1 MRNIVFLLL
10 ASMLLFAGCL
20 GGGGTPEVPKMPNV
34 TVQPPSVTVTPG
46 EECTPAYSFSEV
58 TAGKLSQ
65 SMDLVATVTCAAG
78 KQLTA
83 SVDGVA
89 VVTKSASDN
98 GTTPIT
104 FTLVAKKDGTSKVTV
119 SGDSQTLLSKDW
131 KIAPLGSSDTKGPEY
146 DAVSFKE
153 WRAMSVDIANQIN
166 VGKVKLFIK
175 RLESRT
181 QPGTYVIVDLRSDDQ
196 GKPGQIIASS
206 KKSISDTTLSDNWIS
221 FDFDSKPAV
230 SAGKYWVV
238 LRIEQSESVKIVSDT
253 VTWHY
258 VTNSKDLGSGNDYT
272 RQMLLNVDEKTGFAS
287 ESSWNKL
294 AYDRVYAMTVHAAE

>member
-1 MRNIVFLLL
+1 MRNIVFILL
-10 ASMLLFAGCL
+10 AGMLFFAGCI
-20 GGGGTPEVPKMPNV
+20 GGGTPEVPKLPNV

-46 EECTPAYSFSEV
+46 EECTPAYSFSDV
-58 TAGKLSQ
+58 TASTLSQ
-65 SMDLVATVTCAAG
+65 SMDMVATVTCAAG
-78 KQLTA
+78 KQITA

-89 VVTKSASDN
+89 VATKSASDN

-131 KIAPLGSSDTKGPEY
+131 KISPLGSADTKGAEY

-153 WRAMSVDIANQIN
+153 WRAMSIDVANPIN

-181 QPGTYVIVDLRSDDQ
+181 QPGTYVIVDLRSDDG

-206 KKSISDTTLSDNWIS
+206 KKSISDTTLSDNWIA
-221 FDFDSKPAV
+221 FDFDSKPAIA
-230 SAGKYWVV
+230 AGKYWVV

-258 VTNSKDLGSGNDYT
+258 VTNSKDQGSGNDYT
-272 RQMLLNVDEKTGFAS
+272 RQMLLSVNEATGFAS